1 MFMIFLEHALLLLGA
16 YLLVGSDVEIVAGYT
31 LRRIVFVLASLS
43 AAFRVVDE
51 VVVAMPDVHARF
63 AGVERLITEQAED
76 GHCVLVGGGV
86 RKDDDQVDVVFPVL
100 RLLVGVLRMDAV
112 REPAQCRQS
121 YPANPRPCSRGT

>member
-1 MFMIFLEHALLLLGA
+1 M
-16 YLLVGSDVEIVAGYT
+16 
-31 LRRIVFVLASLS
+31 LASLS

-112 REPAQCRQS
+112 RERHLHNVGNPILPTLDHVLGVHDSLPIARLVDSLGHKKTSWCRRQLVS
-121 YPANPRPCSRGT
+121 CT